1 MVVEDHTSLDS
12 VKPKIF
18 TAFGMSSE
26 EWDTLDDA
34 MADKLVLTD
43 VAFVSDKKKP
53 PHDYEVVSYC
63 LPSLS

>member
-1 MVVEDHTSLDS
+1 MCFGIKTRGALLL
-12 VKPKIF
+12 
-18 TAFGMSSE
+18 GMSNE

-53 PHDYEVVSYC
+53 PQDYEVVR
-63 LPSLS
+63 